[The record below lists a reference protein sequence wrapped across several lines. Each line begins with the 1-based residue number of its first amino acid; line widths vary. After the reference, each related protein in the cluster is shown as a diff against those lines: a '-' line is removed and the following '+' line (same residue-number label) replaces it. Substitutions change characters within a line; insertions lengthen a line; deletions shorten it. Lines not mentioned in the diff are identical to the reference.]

1 MIKKYLLDIFFWI
14 LAAFTL
20 LFNNSKDGVF
30 FLDVGQ
36 GDAVLIQK
44 NDVQILIDGGED
56 NSVLCQIGKY
66 MPFGDMKIELV
77 VLTHPH
83 SDHLN
88 GLFYIF
94 ERYEIEEVW
103 YNDIDY
109 KSEIYEYFL
118 ELDIPREEAKE
129 GIIYYIDTWRMEVL
143 SVHDEIYEEESWG
156 EFHNPIIYDYKK
168 RTSKKI
174 IDFSFIGDKLS
185 FENISNNNV
194 IAFTGACEDTD
205 GDGQITL
212 LDFNSLYVYSIEDR
226 VLRKVTKENYTVNSF
241 EFVKGQKDILLNINY
256 DKNKDNEIDSN
267 TEPSFIMRYDY
278 SRDKLIPLVD
288 EDFQNDI
295 IKSDKNITMIK
306 RYN

>member
-1 MIKKYLLDIFFWI
+1 MQSALISI
-14 LAAFTL
+14 
-20 LFNNSKDGVF
+20 
-30 FLDVGQ
+30 
-36 GDAVLIQK
+36 VLVASAI
-44 NDVQILIDGGED
+44 
-56 NSVLCQIGKY
+56 
-66 MPFGDMKIELV
+66 
-77 VLTHPH
+77 
-83 SDHLN
+83 
-88 GLFYIF
+88 GLFYSLVFIF
-94 ERYEIEEVW
+94 PEMKTNNKSIEDKIESNEELEVEKEDSLREKVIS
-103 YNDIDY
+103 YGSPILADSL
-109 KSEIYEYFL
+109 KLIYLIPVYIRNSTFL
-118 ELDIPREEAKE
+118 
-129 GIIYYIDTWRMEVL
+129 
-143 SVHDEIYEEESWG
+143 DEIYEEESWG